1 MQQSP
6 NSGNEVDEAVTYQ
19 TAIRNTGLAVSAAV
33 AFGIGVGAVLGVPK
47 AVEFFSGYVVEESL
61 SVDNLFVFI
70 LLFEYF
76 KVSQALQQRVL
87 KWGIIGAAVLR
98 GAFIAA
104 GLVAIESFK
113 GVLLVF
119 AGFLIFSSFKIL
131 TGGEEEEEED
141 LSQNSV
147 VKLASRLV
155 QSTTEYDGDKF
166 FTVVDGIKRATPLLL
181 VLVCVELS
189 DVMFA
194 VDSIPAVFG
203 ITEDPFIVLTSNLF
217 AVLGLRALFQ
227 IISKVMKNLEYLE
240 PAVGLV
246 LGFVGLKMVGGFFGV
261 EVPPAESLAVILS
274 LLGGGVGLSY
284 LNRNDEEEGFLVD
297 PLEEAEREAERERER
312 EAESGVG
319 LSFKAAPEAPAPA
332 ARAPTDTKS

>member
-6 NSGNEVDEAVTYQ
+6 NSGKEDDAATYQ
-19 TAIRNTGLAVSAAV
+19 TAIKNTGLAVSAAV
-33 AFGIGVGAVLGVPK
+33 AFGIGIGAVFGLPK
-47 AVEFFSGYVVEESL
+47 AIEFFSGYVVEESL

-76 KVSQALQQRVL
+76 KVTPELQQRVL

-131 TGGEEEEEED
+131 TSGEEEEEED

-155 QSTTEYDGDKF
+155 QSTTEYDGDRF
-166 FTVVDGIKRATPLLL
+166 FTVIDGVKRATPLLL
-181 VLVCVELS
+181 VLVCIELS

-203 ITEDPFIVLTSNLF
+203 VTEDPLIVLTSNLF

-240 PAVGLV
+240 SAVGLV

-284 LNRNDEEEGFLVD
+284 LNRHDEEDPLVD
-297 PLEEAEREAERERER
+297 PLQEAEREAERERER
-312 EAESGVG
+312 EADGGAG
-319 LSFKAAPEAPAPA
+319 LSFKSASLDAEVPAS
-332 ARAPTDTKS
+332 ARSPTDTKS